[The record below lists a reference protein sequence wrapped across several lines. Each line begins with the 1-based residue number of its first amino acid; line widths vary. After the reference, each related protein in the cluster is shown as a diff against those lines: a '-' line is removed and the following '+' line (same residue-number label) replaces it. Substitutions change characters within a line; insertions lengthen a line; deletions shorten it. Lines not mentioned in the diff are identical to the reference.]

1 LAAEVR
7 PIRWRG
13 GVLEL
18 LDQRKLPA
26 REVYVT
32 CRGAR
37 DTARAIKTMVV
48 RGAPAIGV
56 SAAYG
61 LAAEA
66 SRFRATR
73 VREDFEK
80 AAAIMNAAR
89 PTAVNLAWA
98 VERQRAVVD
107 DALAKG
113 AAAPEV
119 ARRLREEAVRVHEED
134 VAVNRAL
141 GKHGARL
148 IGGHGDVITHCNAG
162 ALATAGY
169 GTAIGV
175 IRASWDSGRRFS
187 VIATETRPYLQ
198 GARLTCWELTKL
210 GIPTTLI
217 TDAMV
222 GHVLQRGGIGAV
234 VVGTDRTAANGDV
247 ANKIGTYPIAV
258 LARRHDVPFYVAAP
272 TSSIDLDCASGAD
285 IPIEERDPDEVTHV
299 GGRRVAPQRVAVFN
313 PAFDVTPAELV
324 SGIITEQGVVRA
336 DYREGLAR
344 VVGKAR
350 RERDRKRK

>member
-13 GVLEL
+13 GYLEL
-18 LDQRKLPA
+18 LDQRKLPT
-26 REVYVT
+26 REVYVP

-37 DTARAIKTMVV
+37 DTARAIQKMVV

-73 VREDFEK
+73 VRDDFEK
-80 AAAIMNAAR
+80 AAAILKGAR
-89 PTAVNLAWA
+89 PTAVNLMWA
-98 VERQRAVVD
+98 IERQRGVVD
-107 DALAKG
+107 DALANG
-113 AAAPEV
+113 ATAREV
-119 ARRLREEAVRVHEED
+119 ARRLRDEAVRMHEED

-141 GKHGARL
+141 GRHGARL
-148 IGGHGDVITHCNAG
+148 VGGRGDVITHCNAG

-175 IRASWDSGRRFS
+175 IRAAWDSGRRFG
-187 VIATETRPYLQ
+187 VVATETRPYLQ
-198 GARLTCWELTKL
+198 GARLTSWELCKL
-210 GIPTTLI
+210 GIPVTLI
-217 TDAMV
+217 TDGMI
-222 GHVLQRGGIGAV
+222 GHVLQRGGIGSV
-234 VVGTDRTAANGDV
+234 IVGTDRTAANGDV

-258 LARRHDVPFYVAAP
+258 LARRHGVPFYVAAP
-272 TSSIDLDCASGAD
+272 TSSIDLDCATGAD
-285 IPIEERDPDEVTHV
+285 IPIEERDPREITHV
-299 GGRRVAPQRVAVFN
+299 GARRVSPPRVGVFN

-324 SGIITEQGVVRA
+324 SGIITEQGVVRG
-336 DYREGLAR
+336 DYVAGLAR
-344 VVGKAR
+344 VVARAR
-350 RERDRKRK
+350 RQRSRDRK